1 MTTDTKKGVP
11 GIPLQALNAIGDENV
26 RLVLQS
32 MVDGWHVR
40 NGNSGDG
47 NNRFV
52 TVSEVEGLKSNMQ
65 LAFSNA
71 QKAENYPSSNLKPG
85 EIDRIINDLQAS
97 VMASR
102 LWQELGERIVLIDL
116 SIIKEQE
123 ERIAAVNNQAE
134 ALEKEAATRLG
145 FDNVQGSKIAS
156 LQTITDTQ
164 AQYIFGLTTRVN
176 GAENTIINLQ
186 QTNETQSQ
194 VLTSLTS
201 RVGSAESNI
210 NVLFTTTANQ
220 AQSLT
225 SLSTRVGDAES
236 NIRTLNTTTANQA
249 NSLTVIST
257 RVGQNEAA
265 ITNEITTRVNADNA
279 IATSLTTQ
287 MANVNGNIGAIQNS
301 LTTTANNVAALSQS
315 MSTVQATVNA
325 NTTAIQVEQ
334 TARVNADNTIL
345 TKYSVKIDTNG
356 YVSGFGL
363 ISDANNAAPRSD
375 FTVRADR
382 FAIGSPE
389 GPSITPAVPFIV
401 KTTSET
407 MADGTV
413 IAPGVYIDY
422 AMVKRLD
429 GAFIYAG
436 LLQASKIYTG
446 SQYVDFTSKQPIPA
460 VGSSSWKETISQAT
474 VAGNRYVGPITHSLL
489 RFYGPYWHTNSVLAS
504 YYQRIRSSVYNGK
517 EVAFSITVMCTT
529 DHYLSLWY
537 RINNGAW
544 TFITKTVEPQP
555 SYGFSGISCNLL
567 LYINDDTFVDFGIF
581 PTDGGVGWSPWGDP
595 YDTAK
600 LKMENLTFNVMTVN
614 L

>member
-1 MTTDTKKGVP
+1 MSDIQKGVP
-11 GIPLQALNAIGDENV
+11 GIPLQALNAIADENT
-26 RLVLQS
+26 RLVLQNI
-32 MVDGWHVR
+32 VDGWQVR
-40 NGNSGDG
+40 NGNSGKGD
-47 NNRFV
+47 NRFV
-52 TVSEVEGLKSNMQ
+52 TIGEMEGMRSGIT
-65 LAFSNA
+65 LAISNA
-71 QKAENYPSSNLKPG
+71 KRAENYPSSSLTPG
-85 EIDRIINDLQAS
+85 EINRIINDLQAS
-97 VMASR
+97 VMESR
-102 LWQELGERIVLIDL
+102 LWKELGERIVLIDL

-123 ERIAAVNNQAE
+123 ERIAAVNDLAE

-156 LQTITDTQ
+156 LQTTTDTQ
-164 AQYIFGLTTRVN
+164 AQYIFGLTTRLN
-176 GAENTIINLQ
+176 GAENTIINLL
-186 QTNETQSQ
+186 QTSDTQSRA
-194 VLTSLTS
+194 LTSLTT

-287 MANVNGNIGAIQNS
+287 MANVNGNIGAIQSS

-315 MSTVQATVNA
+315 MSTVQASVGT
-325 NTTAIQVEQ
+325 NTTAIQTEQ

-363 ISDANNAAPRSD
+363 ISDANNATPRSD

-382 FAIGSPE
+382 FAIGSPS
-389 GPSITPAVPFIV
+389 GPGISPAVPFIV

-446 SQYVDFTSKQPIPA
+446 SQYVDFSSKADIPA
-460 VGSSSWKETISQAT
+460 VASTSWKTTISNAT
-474 VAGNRYVGPITHSLL
+474 VSGNRYIGPITDSSL
-489 RFYGPYWHTNSVLAS
+489 RFYGPYWHNTSVMAS
-504 YYQRIRSSVYNGK
+504 YNHRIRSSVQNSR
-517 EVAFSITVMCTT
+517 EVTFVVTVFCTI

-537 RINNGAW
+537 RINYGNWA
-544 TFITKTVEPQP
+544 ILSMTVEPQA
-555 SYGFSGISCNLL
+555 SYGLSGASCNIS
-567 LYINDDTFVDFGIF
+567 LYIADDAIVDFGIF
-581 PTDGGVGWSPWGDP
+581 PTDGGGGWSPWGSP

-600 LKMENLTFNVMTVN
+600 LSMTDLTFNVMAIN